1 MSQWLKNLTGC
12 LCILTVLMHLVPNK
26 KFSRYVRFY
35 GGLLFFLVA
44 AGPLWKLFAG
54 EGELERVLQLSFLK
68 EDYYDLESS
77 VAGMAELK
85 NKRILE
91 AYRGEIA
98 RQICETGAAY
108 GLAVSDIGLTF
119 DEDDAYRLTEISFTV
134 DSLTAQDLTTSNPGK
149 DAEQENGIGQD
160 LNGDAL
166 SEKTSGQEI
175 WTEDVPENAVE
186 DLRREIA
193 GVYGLELNRI
203 HVGGEETKR

>member
-12 LCILTVLMHLVPNK
+12 LCILTVLMHLVPNR

-44 AGPLWKLFAG
+44 AGPIWNLFAG

-85 NKRILE
+85 NDRILE
-91 AYRGEIA
+91 AYRGEIT

-108 GLAVSDIGLTF
+108 GLAVSDVGLTF
-119 DEDDAYRLTEISFTV
+119 DEDDAYRLTEISFSV
-134 DSLTAQDLTTSNPGK
+134 GPAEENKTAEESKTAG
-149 DAEQENGIGQD
+149 QE
-160 LNGDAL
+160 LNGSAL
-166 SEKTSGQEI
+166 SEKASGQKTG
-175 WTEDVPENAVE
+175 TENVPENAVE
-186 DLRREIA
+186 NLRREIA
-193 GVYGLELNRI
+193 GVYALDLNRI
-203 HVGGEETKR
+203 RVKGEETRR

>member
-12 LCILTVLMHLVPNK
+12 LCILTILMHLVPNK

-44 AGPLWKLFAG
+44 ADPLLNLFAG

-85 NKRILE
+85 NERILE

-98 RQICETGAAY
+98 RQVRETGAAY
-108 GLAVSDIGLTF
+108 GLAVSDVSLTF
-119 DEDDAYRLTEISFTV
+119 DEDDAYRLTEISFTI
-134 DSLTAQDLTTSNPGK
+134 DSVPV
-149 DAEQENGIGQD
+149 QD

-193 GVYGLELNRI
+193 GVYGLEQNRI